1 MKMLPTA
8 LYPSWL
14 SYLFVQSAMHMED
27 VDLLT
32 NEFNISSVME
42 ESVSEVNPAKADNL
56 DENCGHNIWPL
67 VPEAFGII
75 HLCSFR
81 PQSYQLD
88 IKIVK
93 TQVLV

>member
-1 MKMLPTA
+1 MKMFPMA

-14 SYLFVQSAMHMED
+14 NYLFIQSTMHMED

-32 NEFNISSVME
+32 NEFNSSSAME
-42 ESVSEVNPAKADNL
+42 ESVSEVNPAKANNL
-56 DENCGHNIWPL
+56 DENCDHNIWPL
-67 VPEAFGII
+67 VPEAVGTI

-88 IKIVK
+88 IKMVK